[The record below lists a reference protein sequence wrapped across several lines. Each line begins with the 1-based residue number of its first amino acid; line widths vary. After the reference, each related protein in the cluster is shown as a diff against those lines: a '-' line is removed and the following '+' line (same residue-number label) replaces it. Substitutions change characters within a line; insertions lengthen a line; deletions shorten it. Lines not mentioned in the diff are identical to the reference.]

1 MRPAARGVAVVS
13 TAAALALA
21 LAPSASAGLGSGA
34 VATTGASSATTT
46 STTTTTITGRTVRVS
61 TFAQLSA
68 AVAGALPGDTIL
80 LAAGT
85 YTGQVR
91 IERSGTA
98 AAPITL
104 KPDGTGAV
112 LLTAPVT
119 MPSCDETGPDGD
131 RTISFIKGAS
141 YWTLTGLY
149 VRNGLLISSKNAS
162 AAQDWFAARITNG
175 DWKGRRAIAGR
186 GTNDPVAAR
195 GALAQLSSLTGQTIV
210 PSDRIVISGN
220 TFTGKGVFGRAT
232 RYGTFSG
239 NTVKDIACGTGP
251 AVWLST
257 YSDGWTISGNRVA
270 NVAASTASHYMQ
282 EGIRLGN
289 ASSYNRLS
297 SNTVT
302 DLPGLGRGISTD
314 QDASWNVIEGNLT
327 SRVDIGFNDQ
337 MAGWGN
343 VWQRNWAENYRTAG
357 YSFRIMDGPLATPSL
372 NTSTYRA
379 VVRCNSAVG
388 SRDLQAGGLM
398 GVAFQSNAFN
408 EVFLG
413 KYLRTYFGAQANT
426 WNGSSTA
433 PSATPVASRA
443 GC

>member
-1 MRPAARGVAVVS
+1 MPIATRGVAAAC
-13 TAAALALA
+13 TAAALALT
-21 LAPSASAGLGSGA
+21 LAPSASAGLDAGTLN
-34 VATTGASSATTT
+34 TTASST
-46 STTTTTITGRTVRVS
+46 STTTTGRTVRVS
-61 TFAQLSA
+61 TFSQLSA
-68 AVAGALPGDTIL
+68 AVAAALPGDTIL

-85 YTGQVR
+85 YTGQLT

-98 AAPITL
+98 TAPITL
-104 KPDGTGAV
+104 RPDGTGPV
-112 LLTAPVT
+112 LLTSAVP
-119 MPSCDETGPDGD
+119 MPSCDQTGPDGD
-131 RTISFIKGAS
+131 RTITFIKGAS

-149 VRNGLLISSKNAS
+149 VHNGLLVSSKNAS
-162 AAQDWFAARITNG
+162 AAQNWFAARITSG
-175 DWKGRRAIAGR
+175 DWTARRSIPGR
-186 GTNDPVAAR
+186 GVNDPVAAR
-195 GALAQLSSLTGQTIV
+195 TALAKLSSLTGQTIV
-210 PSDRIVISGN
+210 PSDGLNIAGN

-232 RYGTFSG
+232 RYGKFTG

-251 AVWLST
+251 GLWLST

-289 ASSYNRLS
+289 ASSYNRVS
-297 SNTVT
+297 SNTIT
-302 DLPGLGRGISTD
+302 DLPGSGRGISTD

-357 YSFRIMDGPLATPSL
+357 YSFRIMDGPLATPSK
-372 NTSTYRA
+372 NTSTYKA

-388 SRDLQAGGLM
+388 TNDLQAGGLM
-398 GVAFQSNAFN
+398 GVAFSSNSFN

-413 KYLRTYFGAQANT
+413 KYLRTYFGSQGNT
-426 WNGSSTA
+426 WNGSTTA
-433 PSATPVASRA
+433 PSSTPVASLT